1 MVSYCSSGVTMAYT
15 NKVNII
21 FNGDIT
27 LIRHDIGCAHSA
39 FLSKLPVYFNTII
52 NTELMQTWNILEIF
66 ANKNCENIERVH
78 MLDIFRIQC
87 YTKAIPWSFLSAK
100 YVCIW
105 LPKLIMILLYHTL
118 LSCTGCQLE
127 GRCMDDF
134 YLSTVGIVFCAQ
146 PPVSN
151 SNKTYAIHI
160 SPFRDPSNVT
170 EYGINLQRFNQWT
183 DRHRHT

>member
-1 MVSYCSSGVTMAYT
+1 MVTLLLSGMILV
-15 NKVNII
+15 VH
-21 FNGDIT
+21 
-27 LIRHDIGCAHSA
+27 IRHSY
-39 FLSKLPVYFNTII
+39 LSYRYISTPLSTPNWCKYFGWKLRDTY
-52 NTELMQTWNILEIF
+52 ELSSWNILEIF

-78 MLDIFRIQC
+78 MLDIFRTQC
-87 YTKAIPWSFLSAK
+87 FTKAIPWSFFSAK

-105 LPKLIMILLYHTL
+105 LPKMTMILLYHTL

-160 SPFRDPSNVT
+160 SPFRDP
-170 EYGINLQRFNQWT
+170 FKC
-183 DRHRHT
+183 HRIWD